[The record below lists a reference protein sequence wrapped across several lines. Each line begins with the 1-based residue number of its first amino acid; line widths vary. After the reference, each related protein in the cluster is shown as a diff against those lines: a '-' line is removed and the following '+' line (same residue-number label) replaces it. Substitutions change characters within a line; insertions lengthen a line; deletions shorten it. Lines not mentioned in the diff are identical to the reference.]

1 MMQGK
6 NKNTPA
12 VFIDWDEPGIKT
24 TSYVYSYY
32 ELLGVPRDASESVI
46 KKAYRRRSKEF
57 HPDRNIGQSPTVL
70 AENRKHQIYLNKAK
84 ATLLDSDRRKKYDR
98 HIGYRHRVKKI
109 KKIYRRR
116 KF

>member
-1 MMQGK
+1 MQGK
-6 NKNTPA
+6 NNNSPA
-12 VFIDWDEPGIKT
+12 VFIDWDEPGINT

-32 ELLGVPRDASESVI
+32 EFLGVPRNASESVI

-57 HPDRNIGQSPTVL
+57 HPDLNIGQSPQRA
-70 AENRKHQIYLNKAK
+70 AENRKHQVYLNKAK
-84 ATLLDSDRRKKYDR
+84 ATLLDSDRRKKYDIY
-98 HIGYRHRVKKI
+98 IGYRQRPKKVI

>member
-1 MMQGK
+1 MQGK
-6 NKNTPA
+6 NRNSPA

-32 ELLGVPRDASESVI
+32 EFLGVPRDADESAI
-46 KKAYRRRSKEF
+46 KKAYRLKSKEF
-57 HPDRNIGQSPTVL
+57 HPDLNIGQPASVL

-84 ATLLDSDRRKKYDR
+84 ATLLDEDRRKRYDL
-98 HIGYRHRVKKI
+98 HIGYRKKVKKI